1 MTSHLTPKR
10 ERWLLLTLASIQFT
24 SVLDFMIMM
33 PLGPQLTELFGISA
47 GEFGFLVS
55 AYTFAAGLSGLLA
68 ATYIDRFG
76 RKRMMLTL
84 YPLFGVAALACSFAP
99 TFAWL
104 MLARVAS
111 GFFGGVLMAL
121 SQTIV
126 AEVIPFE
133 RRGRA
138 MGVVMTSFSVATVA
152 GVPLSL
158 FLASH
163 FNWHAP
169 FLAIALMVSVCALGA
184 AKTLPSLKGHL
195 VAHPSG
201 DSAPNMLAN
210 LRLVLVDPNH
220 LRAYAMSSSMVFAG
234 FAVIPYITL
243 YLQGNAGFKPE
254 QIPYVYLTGGICTL
268 ISARLIGHWSDRAG
282 KAYAFRRLAL
292 LMPLPLLAMTLSA
305 DLPMVGVLLVSSML
319 FVVMSGRMIPGM
331 ALIGAAADPRRRG
344 SFMTLNSA
352 VQSLAMG
359 LAALVGGQILGRDG
373 NGHLT
378 HYWIAALLGGGASL
392 LSFVLASKLRL
403 HGEAKA
409 RRVDETASS

>member
-195 VAHPSG
+195 AAHPSG

-254 QIPYVYLTGGICTL
+254 QIPYVYLTGGVCTL
-268 ISARLIGHWSDRAG
+268 ISARFIGHWSDRAG

-331 ALIGAAADPRRRG
+331 ALIGASADPRRRG

-378 HYWIAALLGGGASL
+378 HYWRAALLGGGASL

-403 HGEAKA
+403 HGEAQ
-409 RRVDETASS
+409 T

>member
-47 GEFGFLVS
+47 SEFGFLVS
-55 AYTFAAGLSGLLA
+55 AYTFSAGLSGLLA

-84 YPLFGVAALACSFAP
+84 YPLFGAAALACSFAP

-104 MLARVAS
+104 LVARVAS

-138 MGVVMTSFSVATVA
+138 MSVVMTSFSVATVA
-152 GVPLSL
+152 GVPLAL

-292 LMPLPLLAMTLSA
+292 LMPVPLLAMTLSA
-305 DLPMVGVLLVSSML
+305 GLPMVGVLLVSSVL

-331 ALIGAAADPRRRG
+331 ALIGASADPRRRG

-378 HYWIAALLGGGASL
+378 HYWMAALLGGGASL

-403 HGEAKA
+403 HGQTQA
-409 RRVDETASS
+409 

>member
-1 MTSHLTPKR
+1 MTSHLSPKR

-47 GEFGFLVS
+47 SEFGFLVS
-55 AYTFAAGLSGLLA
+55 AYTFSAGLSGLLA

-84 YPLFGVAALACSFAP
+84 YPLFGAAALACSFAP

-104 MLARVAS
+104 LVARVAS

-152 GVPLSL
+152 GVPLAL

-195 VAHPSG
+195 AVHPSG

-220 LRAYAMSSSMVFAG
+220 LRAYAMSASMVFAG
-234 FAVIPYITL
+234 FAVIPYIAL

-305 DLPMVGVLLVSSML
+305 DLPMVGVLLVSSIL

-331 ALIGAAADPRRRG
+331 ALIGASADPRRRG

-403 HGEAKA
+403 HGEAQA
-409 RRVDETASS
+409 

>member
-47 GEFGFLVS
+47 SEFGFLVS
-55 AYTFAAGLSGLLA
+55 AYTFSAGLSGLLA

-84 YPLFGVAALACSFAP
+84 YPLFGAAALACSFAP

-104 MLARVAS
+104 MMARVAS

-152 GVPLSL
+152 GVPLAL

-195 VAHPSG
+195 ASHPVG

-220 LRAYAMSSSMVFAG
+220 LRAYAMSASMVFAG

-292 LMPLPLLAMTLSA
+292 LMPLPLLAMTFSA
-305 DLPMVGVLLVSSML
+305 DLPMVGVLLVSSVL

-403 HGEAKA
+403 HGEAQA
-409 RRVDETASS
+409 

>member
-47 GEFGFLVS
+47 SEFGFLVS
-55 AYTFAAGLSGLLA
+55 AYTFSAGLSGLLA
-68 ATYIDRFG
+68 ATYIDCFG

-84 YPLFGVAALACSFAP
+84 YPLFGAAALACSFAP

-104 MLARVAS
+104 MMARVAS

-152 GVPLSL
+152 GVPLAL

-195 VAHPSG
+195 AAHPVG

-220 LRAYAMSSSMVFAG
+220 LRAYAMSASMVFAG
-234 FAVIPYITL
+234 FAVIPYIAL

-292 LMPLPLLAMTLSA
+292 LMPLPLLVMTLSA
-305 DLPMVGVLLVSSML
+305 DLPMVGVLLVSSVL

-403 HGEAKA
+403 HGEAQA
-409 RRVDETASS
+409 

>member
-195 VAHPSG
+195 VANPSG

-254 QIPYVYLTGGICTL
+254 QIPYVYLTGGVCTL
-268 ISARLIGHWSDRAG
+268 ISARFIGHWSDRAG

-305 DLPMVGVLLVSSML
+305 DLPMLGVLLVSSVL

-352 VQSLAMG
+352 VQSLSMG
-359 LAALVGGQILGRDG
+359 VAALVGGQILGRDG

-403 HGEAKA
+403 HGEAQA
-409 RRVDETASS
+409 

>member
-47 GEFGFLVS
+47 SEFGFLVS
-55 AYTFAAGLSGLLA
+55 AYTFSAGLSGLLA

-84 YPLFGVAALACSFAP
+84 YPLFGAAALACSFAP

-104 MLARVAS
+104 LVARVAS

-152 GVPLSL
+152 GVPLAL

-195 VAHPSG
+195 AAHPVG

-220 LRAYAMSSSMVFAG
+220 LRAYAMSASMVFAG
-234 FAVIPYITL
+234 FAVIPYIAL

-292 LMPLPLLAMTLSA
+292 LMPVPLLAMTLSA
-305 DLPMVGVLLVSSML
+305 GLPMVGVLLVSSVL

-378 HYWIAALLGGGASL
+378 HYWMAALLGGGASL

-403 HGEAKA
+403 HGQTQA
-409 RRVDETASS
+409 

>member
-1 MTSHLTPKR
+1 MTTHLTPKR

-33 PLGPQLTELFGISA
+33 PLGPQLTQLFGISA
-47 GEFGFLVS
+47 SQFGLLVS
-55 AYTFAAGLSGLLA
+55 AYTFSAGLSGLLA

-84 YPLFGVAALACSFAP
+84 YPLFGVAALACSLAP
-99 TFAWL
+99 SFAWL
-104 MLARVAS
+104 MAARVAS

-126 AEVIPFE
+126 AEVVPFE

-152 GVPLSL
+152 GVPLAL
-158 FLASH
+158 FLVSH

-169 FLAIALMVSVCALGA
+169 FLVIAILVSLVALGA
-184 AKTLPSLKGHL
+184 SQALPSLRGHL
-195 VAHPSG
+195 QSSDEGHSVR
-201 DSAPNMLAN
+201 NMLAN
-210 LRLVLVDPNH
+210 LRAVVVDPNH
-220 LRAYAMSSSMVFAG
+220 LRAFAMSASMVFAG
-234 FAVIPYITL
+234 FTVIPYITL
-243 YLQGNAGFKPE
+243 YMQFNAGFQSD
-254 QIPYVYLTGGICTL
+254 QIPYIYLFGGISTL
-268 ISARLIGHWSDRAG
+268 LTARWIGHWSDRAG

-292 LMPLPLLAMTLSA
+292 LMPLPLLGLTLSA
-305 DLPMVGVLLVSSML
+305 SLTMAGVLFVSSVL

-331 ALIGAAADPRRRG
+331 ALIGASADPQRRG

-359 LAALVGGQILGRDG
+359 TAALVGGLILGRDG

-378 HYWIAALLGGGASL
+378 HYWVSALVGGGASV
-392 LSFVLASKLRL
+392 LSFVLSSKLRL
-403 HGEAKA
+403 HGAN
-409 RRVDETASS
+409 SN

>member
-47 GEFGFLVS
+47 SEFGFLVS
-55 AYTFAAGLSGLLA
+55 AYTFSAGLSGLLA

-84 YPLFGVAALACSFAP
+84 YPLFGAAALACSFAP

-104 MLARVAS
+104 LVARVAS

-138 MGVVMTSFSVATVA
+138 MSVVMTSFSVATVA
-152 GVPLSL
+152 GVPLAL

-195 VAHPSG
+195 ATHPSG

-220 LRAYAMSSSMVFAG
+220 LRAYAMSASMVFAG
-234 FAVIPYITL
+234 FAVIPYIAL

-305 DLPMVGVLLVSSML
+305 DLPMVGVLLVSSIL

-331 ALIGAAADPRRRG
+331 ALIGASADPRRRG

-378 HYWIAALLGGGASL
+378 HYWMAALLGGGASL

-403 HGEAKA
+403 HGEAQ
-409 RRVDETASS
+409 T

>member
-184 AKTLPSLKGHL
+184 AKTLPSLKDHL

-254 QIPYVYLTGGICTL
+254 QIPYVYLTGGVCTL
-268 ISARLIGHWSDRAG
+268 ISARFIGHWSDRAG

-331 ALIGAAADPRRRG
+331 ALIGASADPRRRG

-378 HYWIAALLGGGASL
+378 HYWMAALLGGGASL

-403 HGEAKA
+403 HGQAKA
-409 RRVDETASS
+409 

>member
-47 GEFGFLVS
+47 SEFGFLVS
-55 AYTFAAGLSGLLA
+55 AYTFSAGLSGLLA

-84 YPLFGVAALACSFAP
+84 YPLFGAAALACSFAP

-104 MLARVAS
+104 LVARVAS

-152 GVPLSL
+152 GVPLAL

-195 VAHPSG
+195 AAHPSG

-220 LRAYAMSSSMVFAG
+220 LRAYAMSASMVFAG
-234 FAVIPYITL
+234 FAVIPYIAL

-292 LMPLPLLAMTLSA
+292 LMPVPLLAMTLSA
-305 DLPMVGVLLVSSML
+305 GLPMVGVLLVSSVL

-378 HYWIAALLGGGASL
+378 HYWMAALLGGGASL

-403 HGEAKA
+403 HGQTQ
-409 RRVDETASS
+409 V

>member
-47 GEFGFLVS
+47 SEFGFLVS
-55 AYTFAAGLSGLLA
+55 AYTFSAGLSGLLA

-84 YPLFGVAALACSFAP
+84 YPLFGAAALACSFAP

-104 MLARVAS
+104 MVARVAS

-152 GVPLSL
+152 GVPLAL

-195 VAHPSG
+195 AAHPIG

-220 LRAYAMSSSMVFAG
+220 LRAYAMSASMVFAG
-234 FAVIPYITL
+234 FAVIPYIAL

-305 DLPMVGVLLVSSML
+305 DLPMVGVLLVSSVL

-403 HGEAKA
+403 HGEAQA
-409 RRVDETASS
+409 

>member
-47 GEFGFLVS
+47 SEFGFLVS
-55 AYTFAAGLSGLLA
+55 AYTFSAGLSGLLA

-84 YPLFGVAALACSFAP
+84 YPLFGAAALACSFAP

-104 MLARVAS
+104 LVARVAS

-152 GVPLSL
+152 GVPLAL

-195 VAHPSG
+195 AAHPSG

-220 LRAYAMSSSMVFAG
+220 LRAYAMSASMVFAG
-234 FAVIPYITL
+234 FAVIPYIAL

-292 LMPLPLLAMTLSA
+292 LMPVPLLAMTLSA
-305 DLPMVGVLLVSSML
+305 GLPMVGVLLVSSVL

-378 HYWIAALLGGGASL
+378 HYWMAALLGGGASL

-403 HGEAKA
+403 HGQTQA
-409 RRVDETASS
+409 

>member
-1 MTSHLTPKR
+1 
-10 ERWLLLTLASIQFT
+10 
-24 SVLDFMIMM
+24 
-33 PLGPQLTELFGISA
+33 
-47 GEFGFLVS
+47 
-55 AYTFAAGLSGLLA
+55 LA

-84 YPLFGVAALACSFAP
+84 YPLFGAAALACSFAP

-152 GVPLSL
+152 GVPLAL

-169 FLAIALMVSVCALGA
+169 FLAIALMVSLCALGA

-195 VAHPSG
+195 TAHSIG
-201 DSAPNMLAN
+201 DSAPSMLAN

-268 ISARLIGHWSDRAG
+268 ISARFIGHWSDRAG

-305 DLPMVGVLLVSSML
+305 DLPMVGVLLVSCML

-378 HYWIAALLGGGASL
+378 HYWMAALLGGGASL

-409 RRVDETASS
+409 SKMS

>member
-1 MTSHLTPKR
+1 MTSLLTPKR

-55 AYTFAAGLSGLLA
+55 AYTFAAGISGLLA

-84 YPLFGVAALACSFAP
+84 YPLFGAAALACSFAP

-152 GVPLSL
+152 GVPLAL

-169 FLAIALMVSVCALGA
+169 FLAIALMVSLCALGA

-195 VAHPSG
+195 VAHPIG
-201 DSAPNMLAN
+201 DSAPSMLAN

-243 YLQGNAGFKPE
+243 YLQGNAGFKPD

-268 ISARLIGHWSDRAG
+268 ISARFIGHWSDRAG

-305 DLPMVGVLLVSSML
+305 DLPMVGVLLVSCML

-378 HYWIAALLGGGASL
+378 HYWMAALLGGGASL

-409 RRVDETASS
+409 SKMS

>member
-305 DLPMVGVLLVSSML
+305 DLPMLGVLLVSSVL

-409 RRVDETASS
+409 

>member
-305 DLPMVGVLLVSSML
+305 DLPMLGVLLVSSVL

-359 LAALVGGQILGRDG
+359 VAALVGGQILGRDG

-403 HGEAKA
+403 QGEAQA
-409 RRVDETASS
+409 

>member
-47 GEFGFLVS
+47 SEFGFLVS
-55 AYTFAAGLSGLLA
+55 AYTFSAGLSGLLA

-84 YPLFGVAALACSFAP
+84 YPLFGAAALACSFAP

-104 MLARVAS
+104 MMARVAS

-152 GVPLSL
+152 GVPLAL

-195 VAHPSG
+195 AAHPVG

-220 LRAYAMSSSMVFAG
+220 LRAYAMSASMVFAG
-234 FAVIPYITL
+234 FAVIPYIAL

-305 DLPMVGVLLVSSML
+305 DLPMVGVLLVSSVL

-403 HGEAKA
+403 HREAQA
-409 RRVDETASS
+409 

>member
-1 MTSHLTPKR
+1 MTSLLTPKR

-55 AYTFAAGLSGLLA
+55 AYTFAAGISGLLA

-84 YPLFGVAALACSFAP
+84 YPLFGTAALACSFAP
-99 TFAWL
+99 SFAWL

-152 GVPLSL
+152 GVPLAL

-169 FLAIALMVSVCALGA
+169 FLAIALMVSLCALGA

-195 VAHPSG
+195 TAHPSG
-201 DSAPNMLAN
+201 DSAPGMLAN

-243 YLQGNAGFKPE
+243 YLQGNAGFKPD

-268 ISARLIGHWSDRAG
+268 ISARFIGHWSDRAG

-305 DLPMVGVLLVSSML
+305 DLPMVGVLLVSCML
-319 FVVMSGRMIPGM
+319 FVVMSGRMIPGK

-378 HYWIAALLGGGASL
+378 HYWMAALLGGGASL

-403 HGEAKA
+403 HGEAQA
-409 RRVDETASS
+409 RSFAE

>member
-47 GEFGFLVS
+47 SEFGFLVS
-55 AYTFAAGLSGLLA
+55 AYTFSAGLSGLLA

-84 YPLFGVAALACSFAP
+84 YPLFGAAALACSFAP

-104 MLARVAS
+104 MVARVAS

-195 VAHPSG
+195 AAHPIG
-201 DSAPNMLAN
+201 DSAPSMLAN

-234 FAVIPYITL
+234 FVVIPYITL

-268 ISARLIGHWSDRAG
+268 ISARFIGHWSDRAG

-305 DLPMVGVLLVSSML
+305 DLPMVGVLLVSSIL

-331 ALIGAAADPRRRG
+331 ALIGASADPRRRG

-378 HYWIAALLGGGASL
+378 HYWMAALLGGGASL

-403 HGEAKA
+403 HGQTQA
-409 RRVDETASS
+409 

>member
-47 GEFGFLVS
+47 SEFGFLVS
-55 AYTFAAGLSGLLA
+55 AYTFSAGLSGLLA

-84 YPLFGVAALACSFAP
+84 YPLFGAAALACSFAP

-104 MLARVAS
+104 LVARVAS

-138 MGVVMTSFSVATVA
+138 MSVVMTSFSVATVA
-152 GVPLSL
+152 GVPLAL

-195 VAHPSG
+195 AAHPSG

-220 LRAYAMSSSMVFAG
+220 LRAYAMSASMVFAG
-234 FAVIPYITL
+234 FAVIPYIAL
-243 YLQGNAGFKPE
+243 YLQGNA
-254 QIPYVYLTGGICTL
+254 
-268 ISARLIGHWSDRAG
+268 
-282 KAYAFRRLAL
+282 
-292 LMPLPLLAMTLSA
+292 
-305 DLPMVGVLLVSSML
+305 
-319 FVVMSGRMIPGM
+319 
-331 ALIGAAADPRRRG
+331 
-344 SFMTLNSA
+344 
-352 VQSLAMG
+352 
-359 LAALVGGQILGRDG
+359 
-373 NGHLT
+373 
-378 HYWIAALLGGGASL
+378 
-392 LSFVLASKLRL
+392 
-403 HGEAKA
+403 
-409 RRVDETASS
+409 

>member
-1 MTSHLTPKR
+1 MTTHLTPKR

-33 PLGPQLTELFGISA
+33 PLGPQLTQLFGISA
-47 GEFGFLVS
+47 GQFGFLVA
-55 AYTFAAGLSGLLA
+55 AYTFAAGVSGLLA
-68 ATYIDRFG
+68 STYIDRFG

-84 YPLFGVAALACSFAP
+84 YPLFGVAALACSLAP
-99 TFAWL
+99 TYAWL
-104 MLARVAS
+104 MTARVAS

-126 AEVIPFE
+126 AEVIPFD

-138 MGVVMTSFSVATVA
+138 MSVVMTSFSVATVA
-152 GVPLSL
+152 GVPLAL
-158 FLASH
+158 FLVSY

-184 AKTLPSLKGHL
+184 IKILPSLKGH
-195 VAHPSG
+195 VQAPSDG
-201 DSAPNMLAN
+201 ESAPSVLSN
-210 LRLVLVDPNH
+210 LRLVLLDPNH
-220 LRAYAMSSSMVFAG
+220 LRAFAMSSCMVFAG

-243 YLQGNAGFKPE
+243 YLQLNAGFQAE
-254 QIPYVYLTGGICTL
+254 QIPYVYLCGGVCTL
-268 ISARLIGHWSDRAG
+268 ISARFIGHWSDRAG

-292 LMPLPLLAMTLSA
+292 LMPLPLLGMTLAA
-305 DLPMVGVLLVSSML
+305 DLPIAGVLVVSSIL

-331 ALIGAAADPRRRG
+331 ALIGASADPRRRG

-352 VQSLAMG
+352 VQSLSMG

-373 NGHLT
+373 DGHLT

-392 LSFVLASKLRL
+392 LSYVLASKLRL
-403 HGEAKA
+403 HEA
-409 RRVDETASS
+409 SQS

>member
-47 GEFGFLVS
+47 SEFGFLVS
-55 AYTFAAGLSGLLA
+55 AYTFSAGLSGLLA

-84 YPLFGVAALACSFAP
+84 YPLFGAAALACSFAP

-104 MLARVAS
+104 MMARVAS

-152 GVPLSL
+152 GVPLAL

-195 VAHPSG
+195 AAHPVG

-220 LRAYAMSSSMVFAG
+220 LRAYAMSASMVFAG
-234 FAVIPYITL
+234 FAVIPYIAL

-305 DLPMVGVLLVSSML
+305 DLPMVGVLLVSSAL

-403 HGEAKA
+403 HGEAQA
-409 RRVDETASS
+409 

>member
-47 GEFGFLVS
+47 SEFGFLVS
-55 AYTFAAGLSGLLA
+55 AYTFSAGLSGLLA

-84 YPLFGVAALACSFAP
+84 YPLFGAAALACSFAP

-104 MLARVAS
+104 LVARVAS

-152 GVPLSL
+152 GVPLAL

-169 FLAIALMVSVCALGA
+169 FMAIALMVSVCALGA

-195 VAHPSG
+195 AAHPSG

-220 LRAYAMSSSMVFAG
+220 LRAYAMSASMVFAG
-234 FAVIPYITL
+234 FAVIPYIAL

-305 DLPMVGVLLVSSML
+305 DLPMVGVLLVSSIL

-331 ALIGAAADPRRRG
+331 ALIGASADPRRRG

-403 HGEAKA
+403 HGEAQA
-409 RRVDETASS
+409 

>member
-1 MTSHLTPKR
+1 MTTHLTPQR

-33 PLGPQLTELFGISA
+33 PLGPQLTKLFGISA
-47 GEFGFLVS
+47 SEFGFLVS
-55 AYTFAAGLSGLLA
+55 AYTFSAGLSGVLA
-68 ATYIDRFG
+68 STYIDRFG

-84 YPLFGVAALACSFAP
+84 YSLFGVAALACSFASS
-99 TFAWL
+99 FAWL
-104 MLARVAS
+104 MAARVAS

-126 AEVIPFE
+126 AEVVPFE

-152 GVPLSL
+152 GVPLAL

-169 FLAIALMVSVCALGA
+169 FLVIAALVTVVA
-184 AKTLPSLKGHL
+184 LSASKTLPSLKGH
-195 VAHPSG
+195 VQAHDGANS
-201 DSAPNMLAN
+201 LRVIVAN
-210 LRLVLVDPNH
+210 LRAVLVDPNH
-220 LRAYAMSSSMVFAG
+220 VRAFAMSASMVFAG
-234 FAVIPYITL
+234 FVVIPYITL
-243 YLQGNAGFKPE
+243 YLQGNAGF
-254 QIPYVYLTGGICTL
+254 QSDQVPYVYLFGGISTL
-268 ISARLIGHWSDRAG
+268 VTARWIGHWSDRAG

-292 LMPLPLLAMTLSA
+292 LMPLPLLGMTLSA
-305 DLPMVGVLLVSSML
+305 ELPMTGVLFVSSVL

-331 ALIGAAADPRRRG
+331 ALIGASADPQRRG

-359 LAALVGGQILGRDG
+359 TAALIGGLILGRDADG
-373 NGHLT
+373 NLT
-378 HYWIAALLGGGASL
+378 HYWVSALVGGGASL
-392 LSFVLASKLRL
+392 LSFVLSSRLRL
-403 HGEAKA
+403 HGA
-409 RRVDETASS
+409 TTN

>member
-47 GEFGFLVS
+47 SEFGFLVS
-55 AYTFAAGLSGLLA
+55 AYTFSAGLSGLLA

-84 YPLFGVAALACSFAP
+84 YPLFGLAALACSIAP

-104 MLARVAS
+104 MVARVAS

-152 GVPLSL
+152 GVPLAL

-195 VAHPSG
+195 AAHPVG

-220 LRAYAMSSSMVFAG
+220 LKAYAMSSSMVFAG
-234 FAVIPYITL
+234 FAVIPYIAL

-268 ISARLIGHWSDRAG
+268 ISARFIGHWSDRAG

-305 DLPMVGVLLVSSML
+305 DLPMVGVLLVSCVL

-373 NGHLT
+373 DGHLT
-378 HYWIAALLGGGASL
+378 HYWIAALLGGSASL

-403 HGEAKA
+403 HGDAQA
-409 RRVDETASS
+409 

>member
-47 GEFGFLVS
+47 SEFGFLVS
-55 AYTFAAGLSGLLA
+55 AYTFSAGLSGLLA

-84 YPLFGVAALACSFAP
+84 YPLFGAAALACSFAP

-104 MLARVAS
+104 MMARVAS

-152 GVPLSL
+152 GVPLAL

-195 VAHPSG
+195 AAHPIG

-220 LRAYAMSSSMVFAG
+220 LRAYAMSASMVFAG
-234 FAVIPYITL
+234 FAVIPYIAL

-305 DLPMVGVLLVSSML
+305 DLPMVGVLLVSSVL

-378 HYWIAALLGGGASL
+378 HYWTAALLGGGASL

-403 HGEAKA
+403 HGEAQA
-409 RRVDETASS
+409 

>member
-55 AYTFAAGLSGLLA
+55 AYTFAAGISGLLA

-84 YPLFGVAALACSFAP
+84 YPLFGAAALACSFAP

-152 GVPLSL
+152 GVPLAL

-169 FLAIALMVSVCALGA
+169 FLAIALMVSLCALGA

-195 VAHPSG
+195 VAHPIG
-201 DSAPNMLAN
+201 DSAPSMLAN

-268 ISARLIGHWSDRAG
+268 ISARFIGHWSDRAG

-305 DLPMVGVLLVSSML
+305 DLPMVGVLLVSCML

-378 HYWIAALLGGGASL
+378 HYWMAALLGGGASL

-403 HGEAKA
+403 HGEAG
-409 RRVDETASS
+409 ASKMS

>member
-47 GEFGFLVS
+47 SEFGFLVS
-55 AYTFAAGLSGLLA
+55 AYTFSAGLSGLLA

-84 YPLFGVAALACSFAP
+84 YPLFGTAALACSFAP

-104 MLARVAS
+104 LVARVAS

-138 MGVVMTSFSVATVA
+138 MSVVMTSFSVATVA
-152 GVPLSL
+152 GVPLAL

-195 VAHPSG
+195 ATHPSG

-220 LRAYAMSSSMVFAG
+220 LRAYAMSASMVFAG
-234 FAVIPYITL
+234 FAVIPYIAL

-305 DLPMVGVLLVSSML
+305 DLPMVGVLLVSSIL

-331 ALIGAAADPRRRG
+331 ALIGASADPRRRG

-403 HGEAKA
+403 HGEAQA
-409 RRVDETASS
+409 

>member
-1 MTSHLTPKR
+1 MTTHLSPRR
-10 ERWLLLTLASIQFT
+10 ERWLLFTLASIQFT

-33 PLGPQLTELFGISA
+33 PLGPQLTQLFDISA
-47 GEFGFLVS
+47 GQFGFLVS

-68 ATYIDRFG
+68 ATYVDRFG

-84 YPLFGVAALACSFAP
+84 YPLFGLAALACSMAP

-104 MLARVAS
+104 MVARVAS

-152 GVPLSL
+152 GVPLAL

-169 FLAIALMVSVCALGA
+169 FLAIAMLVSVCALGA

-195 VAHPSG
+195 ESHPSG
-201 DSAPNMLAN
+201 DSAPSLLAN
-210 LRLVLVDPNH
+210 LRLVLVDRNH
-220 LRAYAMSSSMVFAG
+220 LRAYAMSSSMVFSG

-243 YLQGNAGFKPE
+243 YLQGNAGFKTE
-254 QIPYVYLTGGICTL
+254 QIPYVYLCGGICTL
-268 ISARLIGHWSDRAG
+268 ISARFIGQWSDRAG

-292 LMPLPLLAMTLSA
+292 LMPLPLLAMTLAA
-305 DLPMVGVLLVSSML
+305 DLPMAGVLLVSSVL

-378 HYWIAALLGGGASL
+378 HYWMAALLGGGASL

-403 HGEAKA
+403 HGAGQA
-409 RRVDETASS
+409 

>member
-1 MTSHLTPKR
+1 M
-10 ERWLLLTLASIQFT
+10 
-24 SVLDFMIMM
+24 V
-33 PLGPQLTELFGISA
+33 
-47 GEFGFLVS
+47 
-55 AYTFAAGLSGLLA
+55 
-68 ATYIDRFG
+68 
-76 RKRMMLTL
+76 
-84 YPLFGVAALACSFAP
+84 
-99 TFAWL
+99 
-104 MLARVAS
+104 ARVAS

-152 GVPLSL
+152 GVPLAL

-195 VAHPSG
+195 ASHPVG

-220 LRAYAMSSSMVFAG
+220 LRAYAMSASMVFAG
-234 FAVIPYITL
+234 FAVIPYIAL

-292 LMPLPLLAMTLSA
+292 LMPLPLLAMTFSA
-305 DLPMVGVLLVSSML
+305 DLPMVGVLLVSSVL

-403 HGEAKA
+403 HGEAQA
-409 RRVDETASS
+409 

>member
-1 MTSHLTPKR
+1 MTTHLTPKR

-33 PLGPQLTELFGISA
+33 PLGPHLTALFGISA

-84 YPLFGVAALACSFAP
+84 YPLFGAAALACSMAP

-152 GVPLSL
+152 GVPLGL

-169 FLAIALMVSVCALGA
+169 FLAIALMVSVCAFGA
-184 AKTLPSLKGHL
+184 VKTLPSLKGHL
-195 VAHPSG
+195 ASHTSG
-201 DSAPNMLAN
+201 DSAPSLLSN
-210 LRLVLVDPNH
+210 LRWVLVDPNH

-234 FAVIPYITL
+234 FVVIPYITL

-254 QIPYVYLTGGICTL
+254 QVPYVYLTGGICTL
-268 ISARLIGHWSDRAG
+268 ISARFIGHWSDRAG

-305 DLPMVGVLLVSSML
+305 ELPMAGVLLVSSML

-331 ALIGAAADPRRRG
+331 ALIGASADPRRRG

-378 HYWIAALLGGGASL
+378 HYWMAAILGGGASL
-392 LSFVLASKLRL
+392 MSFVLASKLRL
-403 HGEAKA
+403 HGDAKA
-409 RRVDETASS
+409 